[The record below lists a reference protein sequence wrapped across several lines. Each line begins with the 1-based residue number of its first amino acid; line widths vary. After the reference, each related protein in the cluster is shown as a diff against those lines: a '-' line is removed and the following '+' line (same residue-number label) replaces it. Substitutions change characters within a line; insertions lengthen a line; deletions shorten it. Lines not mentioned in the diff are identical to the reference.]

1 MAAHSSLRR
10 VQSIHPST
18 EAGPGVLKTLRSTAF
33 QAYQANLP
41 DICKI
46 ALEKIV
52 QLAPSD
58 PGLYIFELCESA
70 RRHSLDGRHFDALEA
85 VNQALALDPTSEIAA
100 LRLLQASGFAGE
112 RLIRDGNV
120 PQGMPFL
127 DLALNL
133 NPEDAA
139 LRNVAINAFTIQ
151 AIEALALGEIEPAL
165 SSFRDGSALA
175 NFELA
180 PLQAINFCIS
190 QAVRP
195 DTVALYQLVLL
206 SLLHNFDL
214 SPDSVRSIGM
224 GAGALRN
231 VAAQS
236 RKLGE
241 RTLESAALR
250 LQIMVWGGNADAD
263 QRLAELNQIVNKTMS
278 VLRQQLFLSDRN
290 TICYSPFVGHHGRPN
305 GNYGT
310 TPQYLDR
317 DGFPN
322 ASPPDMPKSEA
333 RRIFV
338 LGDSTIYNGD
348 GSLDT
353 TIPARMQSILHAR
366 GDADVRIYNYS
377 IPGCT
382 FHQPL
387 ALISSLLLDYEPD
400 EIIINI
406 GGVDSV
412 IHKNYDPRPGY
423 PMWGFLF
430 ELAQEQCQRTSAD
443 ADYGGRDEWRDLA
456 ERWLDMR
463 HGAGS
468 DLGDDFCERVAE
480 EFRRALVRLG
490 RFANAYDI
498 PVCVTLQ
505 PISQMRRSL
514 SNEEGGLA
522 SAKALDLIT
531 RQYHAFQRVAFPDQ
545 SRLTQWSKRLK
556 VIDITDVFDDY
567 EGTIFTDHVH
577 YNTVGRERM
586 SARLIKILDEGI

>member
-1 MAAHSSLRR
+1 MTASAVRCVPSVDL
-10 VQSIHPST
+10 ST
-18 EAGPGVLKTLRSTAF
+18 EVDSVALKTLRAAAF

-41 DICKI
+41 EACKV
-46 ALEKIV
+46 ALETLVHI
-52 QLAPSD
+52 APSD
-58 PGLYIFELCESA
+58 PGLSIFELCESS
-70 RRHSLDGRHFDALEA
+70 RRHSLDGRHFEALEA
-85 VNQALALDPTSEIAA
+85 VNQALGLDPTSEIAA
-100 LRLLQASGFAGE
+100 LRLLQATGFAAE

-133 NPEDAA
+133 NPEDEA
-139 LRNVAINAFTIQ
+139 LRNVAINGLTIQ
-151 AIEALALGEIEPAL
+151 ATEALALGQIE
-165 SSFRDGSALA
+165 SALA
-175 NFELA
+175 GFREGAALAKFELA
-180 PLQAINFCIS
+180 PLQAINFCIAH
-190 QAVRP
+190 AVRP
-195 DTVALYQLVLL
+195 DTAALYRLVLL
-206 SLLHNFDL
+206 SLLHSFDL
-214 SPDSVRSIGM
+214 SPQSVCSIGM

-236 RKLGE
+236 RKQGE
-241 RTLESAALR
+241 RALESAALR
-250 LQIMVWGGNADAD
+250 LQILVWGGDEEAD
-263 QRLAELNQIVNKTMS
+263 QRLAELNQLVDKTIS

-353 TIPARMQSILHAR
+353 TIPARMQSTFHAR
-366 GDADVRIYNYS
+366 GDVGVRFYNYS

-387 ALISSLLLDYEPD
+387 ALINSLLLDYEPD

-480 EFRRALVRLG
+480 EFRRALTRLG
-490 RFANAYDI
+490 RFADAYDI

-505 PISQMRRSL
+505 PISQMRRTPS
-514 SNEEGGLA
+514 SEEGGLA

-531 RQYHAFQRVAFPDQ
+531 RQYRAFQRVAFPGQ
-545 SRLTQWSKRLK
+545 SRLTQWSDRLK
-556 VIDITDVFDDY
+556 VFDITDVFDDY

-586 SARLIKILDEGI
+586 AARLIRILDEGI